1 MYKKIL
7 SLRILTK
14 LMLVDGFK
22 TRKFNNILMYLKII
36 KKYIIILKKKT
47 DNILIDDIIPN
58 LWYIC

>member
-1 MYKKIL
+1 
-7 SLRILTK
+7 
-14 LMLVDGFK
+14 MLVDGFN
-22 TRKFNNILMYLKII
+22 TRKFNNLLIYLKII

>member
-1 MYKKIL
+1 
-7 SLRILTK
+7 
-14 LMLVDGFK
+14 MLVNGFN
-22 TRKFNNILMYLKII
+22 TRKFNNLLMYLKII

>member
-14 LMLVDGFK
+14 LMLANGFK

-36 KKYIIILKKKT
+36 KKYIIISKKKT
-47 DNILIDDIIPN
+47 DNILLDGIIPN
-58 LWYIC
+58 LCYI

>member
-1 MYKKIL
+1 
-7 SLRILTK
+7 
-14 LMLVDGFK
+14 MLVNGLN
-22 TRKFNNILMYLKII
+22 TRKFNNLLMYLKII